1 MNLKNLARV
10 WIPGVCKHEQT
21 RCIHGD
27 EGWARM
33 KVYTL
38 RWWKEPVVRRQSCL
52 DCGRA
57 LGRAAICVLTDTS
70 QHTRVTPPGMRDA

>member
-1 MNLKNLARV
+1 MFRR
-10 WIPGVCKHEQT
+10 CKHERT

-38 RWWKEPVVRRQSCL
+38 RWWKGSVVRRQACIDCGAALDRDPLCL
-52 DCGRA
+52 DGGPC
-57 LGRAAICVLTDTS
+57 IS
-70 QHTRVTPPGMRDA
+70 TPPAGGES